1 MADKQ
6 LLRLRYGRVGVA
18 GAAGLQGRQAQRG
31 GDGPLADPLE
41 GKRSAQARSGER
53 AGGIRDQSRMAATRH
68 EARGN
73 AREPDGGTPGCST
86 VHNKM

>member
-31 GDGPLADPLE
+31 GDSPQGFPLE
-41 GKRSAQARSGER
+41 ASEARSA
-53 AGGIRDQSRMAATRH
+53 AGAKA
-68 EARGN
+68 
-73 AREPDGGTPGCST
+73 
-86 VHNKM
+86 